1 MCKFRTLNDAPVT
14 LKDWEKAENVYD
26 YEYNFEK
33 NASEE
38 EVEAMHNHE
47 GQENPMPYRK
57 KKAITKIFR
66 RSSYLPSLED
76 IEEGEEKPE
85 DVPEAEDYV
94 ASSEEEYD
102 MSLSAIHQERAW
114 RYCPRPKFEHHK
126 SRHHRHNHRHHRR
139 EKAPEEAH
147 APKKKGRWKKAE
159 VPGHWESVISKPHR
173 SKQQWRNLYCSIPFR
188 DGIC

>member
-14 LKDWEKAENVYD
+14 LRQWEQAENVYD

-47 GQENPMPYRK
+47 SAESPMPYRK

-66 RSSYLPSLED
+66 KSSYLPSLDD
-76 IEEGEEKPE
+76 IEECVEE
-85 DVPEAEDYV
+85 DVALDYV

-102 MSLSAIHQERAW
+102 LSLSAIHQERAW
-114 RYCPRPKFEHHK
+114 RYCSRPKFDVPR
-126 SRHHRHNHRHHRR
+126 SRRHRHHRSSKT
-139 EKAPEEAH
+139 EGSENG
-147 APKKKGRWKKAE
+147 KGRRRRHKSDDL
-159 VPGHWESVISKPHR
+159 VTNIT
-173 SKQQWRNLYCSIPFR
+173 
-188 DGIC
+188 

>member
-47 GQENPMPYRK
+47 GQENPLPYRK

-66 RSSYLPSLED
+66 RSSYLPGLED
-76 IEEGEEKPE
+76 IEEGEEE
-85 DVPEAEDYV
+85 DVPVAEDYA

-114 RYCPRPKFEHHK
+114 RYCAKPKFEYHRS
-126 SRHHRHNHRHHRR
+126 SRHHKHHHHHHHHKD
-139 EKAPEEAH
+139 KASAEGH
-147 APKKKGRWKKAE
+147 APKKKGRRQKVE
-159 VPGHWESVISKPHR
+159 I
-173 SKQQWRNLYCSIPFR
+173 QWDKI
-188 DGIC
+188 